1 MADSPSIYRDRV
13 FSYSVYSDGK
23 KVGDEYCLTFVKVL
37 AGMNRIGKAT
47 LKFNAGD
54 MAAQSFDEVD
64 ADFFKPGTAIR
75 LDAGSV
81 EREEPI
87 FEGLV
92 VQLRIEVSEGE
103 RAQMVVECRDYAYPA
118 TMGRKNRIFEQ
129 KKDSEIIAEVLGGY
143 GQVTVDTT
151 GSQYPLLMQYYCT
164 DWDFALS
171 RAEANGLFVTVRGNR
186 FEVKKPLLNASP
198 VLTVGYGN
206 DLIDFDGGV
215 TVADQFGAV
224 EAVSW
229 DPKQQKVVTTRA
241 KAPELNRQGEGKTE
255 RLDEA
260 VMELWQTDAAMDA
273 GTLQNWV
280 DGLALQNGLA
290 RFEGS
295 FMFYGCAGVVPG
307 CTVELKGM
315 GNRFN
320 GLVYAGQVEHVVE
333 HNVWTTR
340 VYMGVPALRITEE
353 PDVVAPPASGWVP
366 GVEGLHIGKVRKI
379 SDDPQKEHRILVE
392 LPWLNGEKKE
402 VWARLAAGY
411 AGKKTG
417 FFFYPEPDDE
427 VVVGFFNDDPSHPV
441 VLGSMYSSKLV
452 PAFRPEA
459 GNNRKGI
466 VTRENMRL
474 EFDEEKK
481 VIVLSTPGDNRIEI
495 SDDGKSVTLTDQQ
508 KNKIVLDGNG
518 ICLDSARDI
527 KLTAKGNIVLN
538 AGVKIT
544 VEAKTDLELGGMDIK
559 ATAKT
564 GFTAKGNATAE
575 LSAAGQTTVKG
586 AMVMIN

>member
-13 FSYSVYSDGK
+13 FSYSVYSNGT
-23 KVGDEYCLTFVKVL
+23 KVGDEYRLTFVKVL
-37 AGMNRIGKAT
+37 AGLNRIGKAT

-54 MAAQSFDEVD
+54 MEAQSFDEVD
-64 ADFFKPGTAIR
+64 ADFFRPGTIIR

-103 RAQMVVECRDYAYPA
+103 RAQMVVECRDCAYPA

-129 KKDSEIIAEVLGGY
+129 KKDSDIITEVLREY
-143 GQVTVDTT
+143 GQVAVDVT

-171 RAEANGLFVTVRGNR
+171 RAEANGLFVAVRGNR
-186 FEVKKPLLNASP
+186 FEVTKPQLNAAP
-198 VLTVGYGN
+198 VLTVNYGS

-215 TVADQFGAV
+215 TVADQFEAV

-229 DPKQQKVVTTRA
+229 DPKEQKVVTK
-241 KAPELNRQGEGKTE
+241 KARVPELNRQGEDKAE
-255 RLDEA
+255 RLEEA
-260 VMELWQTDAAMDA
+260 VMELWQTDVPMVA
-273 GTLQNWV
+273 GALQNWV

-290 RFEGS
+290 RYEGS
-295 FMFYGCAGVVPG
+295 FMFYGCAGVMPG

-315 GNRFN
+315 GKRFN
-320 GLVYAGQVEHVVE
+320 GLVYVGQVEHVVD

-379 SDDPQKEHRILVE
+379 SDDPQKENRILVE

-402 VWARLAAGY
+402 VWARLVVGY
-411 AGKKTG
+411 AGKETG
-417 FFFYPEPDDE
+417 FFFYPEPGDE
-427 VVVGFFNDDPSHPV
+427 VVVGFFNNDPSHPV
-441 VLGSMYSSKLV
+441 VLGSMYSSGLM
-452 PAFRPEA
+452 PAFCPEVE
-459 GNNRKGI
+459 NNRKGI
-466 VTRENMRL
+466 VTRENMKL
-474 EFDEEKK
+474 EFDEKKK
-481 VIVLSTPGDNRIEI
+481 VIVLSTPGGNRIEI
-495 SDDGKSVTLTDQQ
+495 SDEGKSVILTDQQ

-518 ICLDSARDI
+518 ICLDSAQDI
-527 KLTAKGNIVLN
+527 ELTAQGKIVLN
-538 AGVKIT
+538 AKAKID
-544 VEAKTDLELGGMDIK
+544 VQAGSDLELGGMNIK
-559 ATAKT
+559 ATAQT
-564 GFTAKGNATAE
+564 NFTAKGNAGAE
-575 LSAAGQTTVKG
+575 LSAAGKTTVKG
-586 AMVMIN
+586 TMVMIN